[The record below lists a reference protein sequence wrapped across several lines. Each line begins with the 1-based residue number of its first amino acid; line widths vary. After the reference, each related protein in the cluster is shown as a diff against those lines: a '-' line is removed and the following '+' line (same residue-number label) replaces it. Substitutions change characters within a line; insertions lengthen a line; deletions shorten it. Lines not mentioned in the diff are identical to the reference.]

1 MYRET
6 GDQVNLNQANHIAEY
21 IFTIPF
27 RGSDPYWDFDAPEIP
42 DEPRDVSAAA
52 VAASA
57 LYELSSYN
65 GEHAGRYTR
74 WADTVLE
81 NLTTDYRATP
91 GADGG
96 FLLLHSTGAKSLNS
110 EIDVPLVYADYYYL
124 EALLRKSRI
133 EDNRPLF

>member
-1 MYRET
+1 
-6 GDQVNLNQANHIAEY
+6 
-21 IFTIPF
+21 
-27 RGSDPYWDFDAPEIP
+27 
-42 DEPRDVSAAA
+42 
-52 VAASA
+52 